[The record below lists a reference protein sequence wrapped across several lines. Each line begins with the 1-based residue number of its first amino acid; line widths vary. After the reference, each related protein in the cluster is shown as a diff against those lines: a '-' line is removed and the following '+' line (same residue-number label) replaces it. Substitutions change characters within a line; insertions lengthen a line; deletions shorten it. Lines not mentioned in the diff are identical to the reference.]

1 MTVDD
6 LVRRGEI
13 GEIVGAL
20 ASGRTSL
27 LVRCLRAAIAAGGA
41 AALVDVDSTFD
52 PPSAERAGVDLRR
65 VLWVRGDGDRDRA
78 LKAVDVLIR
87 CPGFALVALDVGES
101 VPRLSLS
108 AAFRW
113 KLAVRRA
120 RVALLVAGRRRIM
133 GSAAA
138 LCVETSRRGLAWA
151 GPRHARTRLLAIST
165 SMTVLRATSPLRP
178 A

>member
-1 MTVDD
+1 MMERE
-6 LVRRGEI
+6 LVRCGEI
-13 GEIVGAL
+13 AEIIGAL
-20 ASGRTSL
+20 ASGRTTL
-27 LVRCLRAAIAAGGA
+27 LVRCLRAATANGGV

-52 PPSAERAGVDLRR
+52 PPSAARAGLDLRR

-78 LKAVDVLIR
+78 LRATDVLIR
-87 CPGFALVALDVGES
+87 CPGFALIALDVGDS

-120 RVALLVAGRRRIM
+120 GVALVIAGRRRLT
-133 GSAAA
+133 GGAAGF
-138 LCVETSRRGLAWA
+138 CVQTSRAGLAWA
-151 GPRHARTRLLAIST
+151 GPRHAPTRLVGVHSDV
-165 SMTVLRATSPLRP
+165 TVVRAASGRGS

>member
-1 MTVDD
+1 MRVEH
-6 LVRRGEI
+6 LVQPGEI

-27 LVRCLRAAIAAGGA
+27 LVRCLRAATAAGGV

-65 VLWVRGDGDRDRA
+65 VLWVRGHGDRDRA
-78 LKAVDVLIR
+78 LKATDVLIR
-87 CPGFALVALDVGES
+87 CPGFALVALDVGET

-108 AAFRW
+108 APFRW
-113 KLAVRRA
+113 KLAVRQA
-120 RVALLVAGRRRIM
+120 AVALLVAGPRRLM

-138 LCVETSRRGLAWA
+138 LCVETSHAGLAWA
-151 GPRHARTRLLAIST
+151 GPRHARTRLLAIAS
-165 SMTVLRATSPLRP
+165 SITVLRATRP
-178 A
+178 PRSA

>member
-1 MTVDD
+1 MRIDD
-6 LVRRGEI
+6 LVRRGGI
-13 GEIVGAL
+13 GEIVGTL
-20 ASGRTSL
+20 SSGRTTL
-27 LVRCLRAAIAAGGA
+27 LMRCLRAAIAAGGA

-78 LKAVDVLIR
+78 LKAADVLIR

-120 RVALLVAGRRRIM
+120 GVALLVVGRRRIT

-138 LCVETSRRGLAWA
+138 LCVETSRAGLAWT
-151 GPRHARTRLLAIST
+151 GPPRAHTRLLAIGT
-165 SMTVLRATSPLRP
+165 SVNVLRATSTRRS